1 MSTPSDL
8 QALFASIKPRPS
20 PSNMATQDSQ
30 PHQFHQGS
38 RQQSY
43 EGLGLVPP
51 YRNPSAPSS
60 MYSPG
65 PSKTPPQHSP
75 DVLGPNVP
83 TSRGDQQQQTNDRT
97 VNLLNLLKF
106 SHNTQPVGQQQQQQ
120 QPQPQPPTMNFMQSA
135 VQHAQESGAGE
146 PQKTHTKTISA
157 SDLVA
162 SFMAKPAATTPS
174 STAAVGS
181 ISHHPERDTVGE
193 SPPAP
198 QTTTEDMQEM
208 LRRLLNLNRPQYAD
222 EPTHPRSQ
230 QSPAISSPL
239 KSLVTE
245 NNPTNENGTTARLSP
260 TDSAKRDSRM
270 HVFGSGDSQE
280 NLNFEVPKP
289 APPKGGIFTYVNP
302 FAQLAAAS
310 SPRNRTPQPKS
321 RSRSGSPAVETIKPK
336 KETSRTWKS
345 DGKMETELL
354 GVPRPGVSVP
364 TFAEVV
370 QQSLSQPTEGKKEK
384 VSEALYDIA
393 GEVDREVEEA
403 PLGEPASQPESAAEG
418 KEETDNDKNQEIVP
432 ETLKE
437 DGMADGSPADHWE
450 SAEEGVGKEAE
461 RVVPVLNFPLK
472 PFISV
477 NVKPRSDKLSSFRDE
492 DGMLDVARLKKEFDQ
507 LDRCLTS
514 ATSEYIVY
522 ALAKIGGIRIIRQDD
537 GSDKQ
542 VFRSAR
548 DRIFHVTLCT
558 SAATTATPKDQA
570 VLGIGVSGTVYWATI
585 FRSEMDFFQTDTLE
599 SESLIFPP
607 YPASDENTSGGQ
619 LKTRA
624 RRTSRHP
631 ELFGIGRGKNIYVIP
646 PHAAMS
652 GDYGVSGSQ
661 RTVDIEKFL
670 KERSLKIVTGKA
682 GKDFTFSEDD
692 SVIASLDKTGRV
704 RFWDI
709 REMTDNWKW
718 TQPNAAAPPEV
729 RVPLST
735 FVTGSPNEKSW
746 PTSVLFIDKLR
757 PYVKSIALRY
767 ILVGLRQNHTLQL
780 WDIGLGKAVQE
791 LNFPH
796 ENESD
801 AICSVAYHPG
811 SGIIVVGHP
820 TRNSIYF
827 VHLSSPRY
835 SVQQMSQAEFI
846 KRSNEKDGSF
856 PKPEATAC
864 MSGIREISFA
874 SKGQLRSVDLLNK
887 LSNVQRGPEEET
899 LFELYVMYSRGVTCL
914 NIKKED
920 LGWTSDN
927 KIIQHVDA
935 LEDGYIEVNDLP
947 SFPSY
952 VTDEPSVN
960 GDAAANLQ
968 KTTSK
973 DIARDAGKD
982 SSKKTSELGVD
993 SASGIVAS
1001 RNASPTKPSLK
1012 KKLNEDQSEAAAT
1025 NGVDKAPEK
1034 KKKKKGSR
1042 EPSGVTTTIP
1052 PIQTTVEASADRRA
1066 ASPSRTMPPVMEIDD
1081 VPTEQP
1087 IATNQ
1092 GPSSA
1097 TTSAIPPASDQ
1108 KVDIGIPG
1116 EFVKQIE
1123 KGVCS
1128 EVIRNVG
1135 QELDGLYRRFDED
1148 RRAWDAASAAK
1159 QDQILRL
1166 VSSTLSDNVE
1176 KNLARIVSSS
1186 IDTEVVPTIVNTTS
1200 AALNK
1205 LVNDVV
1211 SNQLTQTISSE
1222 VRTVLEDSVSR
1233 TVQQLQPE
1241 VINTISDAVSKKLAP
1256 HLETNISKVLQST
1269 ITPVLKNTA
1278 LRVEKMG
1285 QEIEKQLQ
1293 AQLKQFEIQRQ
1304 NDSFKVDQL
1313 TTLVRGLSDTVASM
1327 AAAQTGYQTEIL
1339 RLNRRL
1345 TSRQIEE
1352 ENRRVSQVQ
1361 QPQSQ
1366 SQPQQPQQAGYPA
1379 TPSPPRTVEEIE
1391 LADITQLMHEGRYEE
1406 GSVKWLQSSQ
1416 QADLFDNLF
1425 VRVNPTYLNT
1435 LSPIVSLSVG
1445 VAVTS
1450 SLQTNV
1456 SERLAWL
1463 EVVLQTVNLM
1473 DADIREVAP
1482 KIMDILIQR
1491 LDALYMSTAENNP
1504 QDYILRKIPPL
1515 SRRAQALRAP

>member
-20 PSNMATQDSQ
+20 PSNIATQDSQ

-43 EGLGLVPP
+43 EGLGLSPA
-51 YRNPSAPSS
+51 YRNPSVPSS
-60 MYSPG
+60 LYSPG
-65 PSKTPPQHSP
+65 PSNTPPQHGP
-75 DVLGPNVP
+75 DMLGQNVP

-106 SHNTQPVGQQQQQQ
+106 SHNTQPVGIQQQEQQQQQ
-120 QPQPQPPTMNFMQSA
+120 QPPTMGFMQSA
-135 VQHAQESGAGE
+135 VQHTQESGVGE
-146 PQKTHTKTISA
+146 RQKTHTKTISA

-162 SFMAKPAATTPS
+162 SFMAKPAVTTPS
-174 STAAVGS
+174 STAVAGS
-181 ISHHPERDTVGE
+181 VSRHPERDTAGE
-193 SPPAP
+193 SSSAP
-198 QTTTEDMQEM
+198 HTTTEDMQEM
-208 LRRLLNLNRPQYAD
+208 LRRLLNLDKPLQPHVD
-222 EPTHPRSQ
+222 EPTHARNQ

-239 KSLVTE
+239 KPLVTE
-245 NNPTNENGTTARLSP
+245 NEPANENGTAARPSP
-260 TDSAKRDSRM
+260 TDSAKKDARM

-280 NLNFEVPKP
+280 NLHFEVPKP

-302 FAQLAAAS
+302 FEQLAAAS
-310 SPRNRTPQPKS
+310 SPRNRTPQSKS
-321 RSRSGSPAVETIKPK
+321 RSRSGSPVVEAIKPK
-336 KETSRTWKS
+336 KETARTWKS

-354 GVPRPGVSVP
+354 GTLKPGNSVP
-364 TFAEVV
+364 TFAEVARR
-370 QQSLSQPTEGKKEK
+370 SPSQPTQGKKETI
-384 VSEALYDIA
+384 SEALYDIA
-393 GEVDREVEEA
+393 PEMDREVGYA
-403 PLGEPASQPESAAEG
+403 PANAHVGEPVSQPESATEDR
-418 KEETDNDKNQEIVP
+418 EETSKGQDQGVTEEIVP
-432 ETLKE
+432 EPVLETLKE
-437 DGMADGSPADHWE
+437 TVDVMADGSPADNWE

-472 PFISV
+472 PFISI
-477 NVKPRSDKLSSFRDE
+477 NVKSRSDKLPSFRE
-492 DGMLDVARLKKEFDQ
+492 DSIMDVARLKKEFDQ

-522 ALAKIGGIRIIRQDD
+522 ALAKTGGIRIIRQED

-558 SAATTATPKDQA
+558 SAATTTTPKDQA

-585 FRSEMDFFQTDTLE
+585 FRSEKDFFQVDALE

-624 RRTSRHP
+624 RRSSRHP

-646 PHAAMS
+646 PHAAIS

-661 RTVDIEKFL
+661 RTLDSERFL

-709 REMTDNWKW
+709 REMTDNWTW
-718 TQPNAAAPPEV
+718 TQQNAAAPSEV

-835 SVQQMSQAEFI
+835 SLQPMSQASFI
-846 KRSNEKDGSF
+846 KRSNEKDGGF

-887 LSNVQRGPEEET
+887 HSNVPRGPDEENG

-914 NIKKED
+914 TIKKED
-920 LGWTSDN
+920 LGWTTDN
-927 KIIQHVDA
+927 KIIQPVDA
-935 LEDGYIEVNDLP
+935 VEDGYIEVNDLQ
-947 SFPSY
+947 SLPSY
-952 VTDEPSVN
+952 VMDEPSIN
-960 GDAAANLQ
+960 GDAVANLP
-968 KTTSK
+968 KTIVK
-973 DIARDAGKD
+973 DNGRDVGKD

-993 SASGIVAS
+993 SASGIVPS

-1012 KKLNEDQSEAAAT
+1012 KKLNEDQSEVAAA

-1034 KKKKKGSR
+1034 KKKKKEKK
-1042 EPSGVTTTIP
+1042 EPSGVTTTYP
-1052 PIQTTVEASADRRA
+1052 PIQNMIEASADRRA
-1066 ASPSRTMPPVMEIDD
+1066 ASPSKAILPVDD
-1081 VPTEQP
+1081 VPAEQP
-1087 IATNQ
+1087 IDTNQ
-1092 GPSSA
+1092 APSFA
-1097 TTSAIPPASDQ
+1097 TTSAIPAASDQ
-1108 KVDIGIPG
+1108 TVDISIPE

-1148 RRAWDAASAAK
+1148 RRAWDAASTAK

-1166 VSSTLSDNVE
+1166 VSSTLSENVE
-1176 KNLARIVSSS
+1176 KNLEHIVSS
-1186 IDTEVVPTIVNTTS
+1186 IIKTEVVPTIVKTTS
-1200 AALNK
+1200 AALNE
-1205 LVNDVV
+1205 LMNDDIVLK
-1211 SNQLTQTISSE
+1211 QLTQAMSSE
-1222 VRTVLEDSVSR
+1222 MRTILEDNVSR
-1233 TVQQLQPE
+1233 TFQQPE
-1241 VINTISDAVSKKLAP
+1241 VINAISDADSKKLAP
-1256 HLETNISKVLQST
+1256 HLETLETDISKVQSDVAL
-1269 ITPVLKNTA
+1269 VLESTA
-1278 LRVEKMG
+1278 RIETTG
-1285 QEIEKQLQ
+1285 QDTKQEMNEQ
-1293 AQLKQFEIQRQ
+1293 SEALKAH
-1304 NDSFKVDQL
+1304 SFKVDQL
-1313 TTLVRGLSDTVASM
+1313 TSLVRGLSDIVASM
-1327 AAAQTGYQTEIL
+1327 AAAQTGFQTEIL

-1345 TSRQIEE
+1345 TSRQFEE
-1352 ENRRVSQVQ
+1352 ESRRVSEAQ

-1366 SQPQQPQQAGYPA
+1366 PQQQQPQQAGYPT
-1379 TPSPPRTVEEIE
+1379 TPSAVVPPRTAEEIE
-1391 LADITQLMHEGRYEE
+1391 LADIAQLMHEGRFEE
-1406 GSVKWLQSSQ
+1406 GSVKVSF
-1416 QADLFDNLF
+1416 ANI
-1425 VRVNPTYLNT
+1425 
-1435 LSPIVSLSVG
+1435 PI
-1445 VAVTS
+1445 
-1450 SLQTNV
+1450 
-1456 SERLAWL
+1456 
-1463 EVVLQTVNLM
+1463 TVKSNG
-1473 DADIREVAP
+1473 
-1482 KIMDILIQR
+1482 
-1491 LDALYMSTAENNP
+1491 Y
-1504 QDYILRKIPPL
+1504 
-1515 SRRAQALRAP
+1515 